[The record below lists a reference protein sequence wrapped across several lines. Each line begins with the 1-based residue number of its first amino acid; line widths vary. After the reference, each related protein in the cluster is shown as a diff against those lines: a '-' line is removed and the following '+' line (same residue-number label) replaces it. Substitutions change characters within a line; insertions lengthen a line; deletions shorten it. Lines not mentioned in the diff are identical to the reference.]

1 MATNLRLRPDAEVAL
16 RTRASAA
23 GRSQQ
28 ELIREAVDRYLGL
41 VSEPLPRTGE
51 GALLAS
57 GGVLPARTRF
67 RESAALLPLR
77 DGVSTLRM
85 LDREDGI

>member
-16 RTRASAA
+16 RTRATAA

-41 VSEPLPRTGE
+41 ISEPLPRTGA

-57 GGVLPARTRF
+57 GGVLPARHGF
-67 RESAALLPLR
+67 RESAELLPLR
-77 DGVSTLRM
+77 DGVGTLRM
-85 LDREDGI
+85 LDREDRV